1 METVSPLRP
10 LYLPDEGS
18 DLIEL
23 GEAPI
28 EIRTARETIQTRGRA
43 TVRVQPRFTLL
54 ITADLGESWVDRGPV
69 DIRYG
74 SSVGFGRASVLH
86 VSREFDKPG
95 KAELTPNPQRLIQGR
110 DDHPLARLV
119 FHVINFPRFFG
130 SSPSSQSISYPTSAN
145 GFVMLGRVVL
155 DDSPWQ
161 IELQEMLETKAI
173 AEKLRKTSG
182 FGITH
187 VGKLHRQDG
196 RPFTAKEADEV
207 LRDLHY
213 FLGFANGA
221 WSPPVLMV
229 GFDAAG
235 ERVYEQWGS
244 RICTPWEVHWRCF
257 DTHHA
262 EFLSALYPGFRA
274 LLHDSAIGDAVS
286 TALYWYLRSN
296 RGGEGAG
303 IDSGV
308 ILSQASLERLTI
320 AYLEAQGIPLAKTA
334 ASNLGEALS
343 RLDIPT
349 AIPEALKEL
358 SKGAGEA
365 GWKDGPNAITSVRNE
380 LTHPKKRLPFKV
392 GDVVYEA
399 WNLSQ
404 WYIELI
410 ILRLAGYHGKYGNR
424 LIKRWAGQVE
434 PVPWAF

>member
-1 METVSPLRP
+1 METVSPIRP
-10 LYLPDEGS
+10 LYLPEEGS

-28 EIRTARETIQTRGRA
+28 EIRTAGETFQTLGRA
-43 TVRVQPRFTLL
+43 TVRVQPKFTLL
-54 ITADLGESWVDRGPV
+54 ITVDLAEGWIDLGPV

-74 SSVGFGRASVLH
+74 SSVGFGRASVLQ
-86 VSREFDKPG
+86 VNRDFGKPS
-95 KAELTPNPQRLIQGR
+95 KAELVPNPERLVQGR
-110 DDHPLARLV
+110 DDHPLATLL
-119 FHVINFPRFFG
+119 FHVINFPRFFESG
-130 SSPSSQSISYPTSAN
+130 ANSQSISHSTSSN

-155 DDSPWQ
+155 VDSPWQ
-161 IELQEMLETKAI
+161 IELQEMRETKAI

-187 VGKLHRQDG
+187 VGQLKRQDG
-196 RPFTAKEADEV
+196 KPFTAKEADEV
-207 LRDLHY
+207 LSDLHS

-262 EFLSALYPGFRA
+262 EFLRALYPGFRT
-274 LLHDSAIGDAVS
+274 LLHDPAMGDAVR

-308 ILSQASLERLTI
+308 ILSQATLERLTI
-320 AYLEAQGIPLAKTA
+320 AYLEAQGAFVAKTA
-334 ASNLGEALS
+334 ANLRETLS
-343 RLDIPT
+343 RLGIPT
-349 AIPEALKEL
+349 TIPKALTSL
-358 SKGAGEA
+358 AKGASEA
-365 GWKDGPNAITSVRNE
+365 GWKDGPHAITSVRNE

-392 GDVVYEA
+392 GSVVYET

-410 ILRLAGYHGKYGNR
+410 ILRLAGYDGEYGNR
-424 LIKRWAGQVE
+424 LVKRWAGQVE
-434 PVPWAF
+434 PVPWTV